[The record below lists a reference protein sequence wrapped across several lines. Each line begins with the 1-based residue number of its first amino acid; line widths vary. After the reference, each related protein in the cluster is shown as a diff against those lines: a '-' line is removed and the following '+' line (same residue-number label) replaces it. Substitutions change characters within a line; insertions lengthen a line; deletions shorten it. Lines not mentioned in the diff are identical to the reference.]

1 MKPEPLSWDVE
12 VDCSVVDEDVLAAV
26 LDISPV
32 IADVAA
38 VADADALVPLVLSGK
53 PPANAFGAP
62 IAATQLQVILIDG
75 IYCAQT
81 LKTYTHNAVEQHSD
95 EGDATP

>member
-1 MKPEPLSWDVE
+1 MKPEPLSWDVD

-62 IAATQLQVILIDG
+62 IAATPTTSDFNRWR
-75 IYCAQT
+75 IYCAPQT
-81 LKTYTHNAVEQHSD
+81 LKTYTAQRR
-95 EGDATP
+95 